1 MRVSRVQSDPSAKLR
16 IGIVCDTDHGHTVK
30 GMIRGLRIKAEGSRA
45 PRS

>member
-16 IGIVCDTDHGHTVK
+16 IGIVCDTEHGQTVE
-30 GMIRGLRIKAEGSRA
+30 GMIGAYVSKAEGSRA